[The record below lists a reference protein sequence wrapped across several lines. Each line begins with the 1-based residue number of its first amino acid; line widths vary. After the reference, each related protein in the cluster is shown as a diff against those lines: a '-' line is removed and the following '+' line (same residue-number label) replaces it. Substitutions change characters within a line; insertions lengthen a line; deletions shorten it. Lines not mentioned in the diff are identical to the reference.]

1 MKIKQL
7 FLCFLFIWLSSP
19 IYSQVNTVSSGG
31 NISNSSGSIS
41 FTFGQV
47 FINNVEGDNG
57 AINEGIQ
64 QPYTSEIITGIE
76 LNEIQLQLFPNPTS
90 DIAILKVGSE
100 YIGLLNY
107 SLFDASGRLI
117 STNHINS
124 SESTIALAKLA
135 SGIYILNVRNSSQT
149 IKSFRIIKTQ

>member
-7 FLCFLFIWLSSP
+7 YLCLLFIWIFSP
-19 IYSQVNTVSSGG
+19 IYSQLNTVSSGG

-47 FINNVEGDNG
+47 FMNNLEGDNG
-57 AINEGIQ
+57 VINEGVQ
-64 QPYTSEIITGIE
+64 QPYTSEIITGVE

-90 DIAILKVGSE
+90 DIAIIKVASE
-100 YIGLLNY
+100 HIGLLNY
-107 SLFDASGRLI
+107 SLFDETGRLI
-117 STNHINS
+117 ITNQINS

>member
-7 FLCFLFIWLSSP
+7 IICFLFIWGFSP
-19 IYSQVNTVSSGG
+19 IYSQENTVSSGG

-41 FTFGQV
+41 FTIGQV
-47 FINNVEGDNG
+47 FINNIEGDNG
-57 AINEGIQ
+57 VINEGIQ

-90 DIAILKVGSE
+90 DIAILKVANE
-100 YIGLLNY
+100 HIGLLNY
-107 SLFDASGRLI
+107 SLFDETGRLI
-117 STNHINS
+117 STNQINS
-124 SESTIALAKLA
+124 SESTIALATLA

>member
-7 FLCFLFIWLSSP
+7 FLSLLFIGVFSP
-19 IYSQVNTVSSGG
+19 IYSQLNTVSSGG

-76 LNEIQLQLFPNPTS
+76 LNEIQLQLFPNPTR
-90 DIAILKVGSE
+90 VHHCH
-100 YIGLLNY
+100 
-107 SLFDASGRLI
+107 I
-117 STNHINS
+117 SFNRS
-124 SESTIALAKLA
+124 RPQCYCAVVYRKE
-135 SGIYILNVRNSSQT
+135 V
-149 IKSFRIIKTQ
+149 

>member
-7 FLCFLFIWLSSP
+7 FICFFFIWALSP

-47 FINNVEGDNG
+47 FINNLEGDNG
-57 AINEGIQ
+57 VINEGIQ
-64 QPYTSEIITGIE
+64 QPYTSEIITGVE
-76 LNEIQLQLFPNPTS
+76 LNEVQLLLFPNPTK
-90 DIAILKVGSE
+90 DIAILKVGIE

-107 SLFDASGRLI
+107 SLFDETGSLI
-117 STNHINS
+117 STNQINS
-124 SESTIALAKLA
+124 SEYTIALAKFA
-135 SGIYILNVRNSSQT
+135 SGIYILNVQNSSQT